1 MKKVE
6 TKELLKIQI
15 GIHNQLPDIL
25 KVIKDAKDLIFDV
38 FENNIIITEYTERD
52 ETKQEIKAR
61 ENAAKQKEIDKVINE
76 KNLLKTLK
84 QKYEKDTDN

>member
-52 ETKQEIKAR
+52 ETKEEIKAR
-61 ENAAKQKEIDKVINE
+61 ENAAKQKEIDKEINE